1 VMEIINTII
10 AVVAA
15 VGSLIVIVGTV
26 VWAVG
31 QIQATTQSLVVKIE
45 FLGEEL
51 KLLRELVRDGFDDH
65 EERLRAV
72 EKKRT

>member
-1 VMEIINTII
+1 MEIINTII

>member
-1 VMEIINTII
+1 MEIINTVI

-15 VGSLIVIVGTV
+15 VGSLVVIVGTV

-31 QIQATTQSLVVKIE
+31 QIQATTQNLSLEIKHLAERITVMGHD
-45 FLGEEL
+45 LGG
-51 KLLRELVRDGFDDH
+51 RVDDH

-72 EKKRT
+72 EQKR

>member
-1 VMEIINTII
+1 MEIINTVI

-15 VGSLIVIVGTV
+15 VGSLVVIVGTV

-45 FLGEEL
+45 YLGEQL
-51 KLLRELVRDGFDDH
+51 RLLRELVKDGFDDH

-72 EKKRT
+72 EQKR